1 MPSPCLLIANYCRTL
16 YHYPVRNTLTNEL
29 AVCGLNAVVALGEYH
44 PERIKRLFLRE
55 DRLKQ
60 LSGLCRTLADRKK
73 PYKLCDDEELERICK
88 SHHHQGTVAMI
99 DEPVVEPLSR
109 EDLDNWS
116 REGKTGLILVSVGN
130 DHNLGA
136 IVRSAA
142 FFGATYVALS
152 GGGETTRLTT
162 SAYRV
167 AEGGMEHVEFR
178 TLTNPAGFLKSA
190 AQSLVIIGAEHRAR
204 LRIRDLGTI
213 VAGHPPGVA
222 LVVGNEEKGLPP
234 AIKEQCTA
242 LVRIPGTGVMES
254 INVAQAATLFLHEL
268 YEL

>member
-1 MPSPCLLIANYCRTL
+1 
-16 YHYPVRNTLTNEL
+16 LTNEL
-29 AVCGLNAVVALGEYH
+29 AVCGLNAVAALGKHH

-60 LSGLCRTLADRKK
+60 LSGLCRALADRKK

-88 SHHHQGTVAMI
+88 SRHHQGALAMI

-109 EDLDNWS
+109 EDLDTWA

-142 FFGATYVALS
+142 FFGVAYVALS
-152 GGGETTRLTT
+152 DTDEAARLTT

-178 TLTNPAGFLKSA
+178 RLANPAAFLKSA
-190 AQSLVIIGAEHRAR
+190 SKSLVVIGAEHRAR
-204 LRIRDLGTI
+204 LRIRDLGAI
-213 VAGHPPGVA
+213 VAGHPPGIA
-222 LVVGNEEKGLPP
+222 LVVGNEEHGLPP
-234 AIKEQCTA
+234 EIKERCTA
-242 LVRIPGTGVMES
+242 LVRIPGTGLMES
-254 INVAQAATLFLHEL
+254 LNVAQAATLFLHEL